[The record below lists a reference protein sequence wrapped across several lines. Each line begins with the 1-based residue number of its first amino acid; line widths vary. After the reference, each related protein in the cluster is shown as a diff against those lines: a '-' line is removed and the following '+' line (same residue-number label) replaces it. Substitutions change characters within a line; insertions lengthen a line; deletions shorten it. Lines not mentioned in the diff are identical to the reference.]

1 MELSH
6 NFTPRVHQ
14 AIKLSK
20 QEAIKH
26 EHSTI
31 EPIHLLCGIFRVQS
45 TFFNSLLIN
54 TKLKSLDLD
63 SYMKAFNINEEPF
76 DITDLKYSKGY
87 KTVLRN
93 ASKLAHNYA
102 HDYIGIEHVLLE
114 LLTIKDLSFFF
125 MEIDVK
131 PQELSLQIQ
140 TRLEGELIERAEEL
154 QTATENRK
162 KLLKNLDT
170 SVRVPKFKQENEI
183 LSKYALNLTSL
194 ASEGKLDKVI
204 GRDSS
209 ILRMEEILC
218 RRNKNNPVI
227 LGESGVGKTAVVEGL
242 AQHIVSGACSDL
254 LLNKNIFS
262 LNLSHLVAGTKYRGQ
277 FEERLKEFMDEITR
291 DNNNILFIDEI
302 HTLVGA
308 GSAEGS
314 MDAANILKPLLSS
327 GGIRCIGATTLKE
340 YKNSIEKD
348 PALSRRFQSILVEEP
363 SLQECYEIIENLAFQ
378 YESFHG
384 VKFRKQALKEAVN
397 LSSQYINDRY
407 LPDKAIDLIDE
418 AASKI
423 KLKYFNKP
431 QEAKDLELAL
441 ESLIDQQNDI
451 SDLDRQE
458 TLGLCIDEMFDKYQ
472 KVLDKWESTMDK
484 KKLFISTKDIQSVI
498 SEKTGIPLSLISS
511 NSNEKFLS
519 VEKNLLKEVIG
530 QNEAISSI
538 SNSLIRAACGLNNPK
553 KPMGVFMF
561 LGKTGT
567 GKTLTAKKLALNL
580 FGSENKIIRVNMG
593 EYSDSISANKLS
605 GSSPGYVGYEDG
617 SFLID
622 AIRKNPYSVVL
633 FDEIE
638 KAHPEVLK
646 VLLNILDE
654 GVLNDNLG
662 RAGDFTSSL
671 IILTGN
677 VGSQILDKGAS
688 VGFSQSNQSD
698 LMLEKIKELLMRQF
712 SPEFVNRI
720 DDLIL
725 FKDFSEREYR
735 NIIKIHLQV
744 LNTKLRPKKL
754 KIKLDDSAITKLV
767 KELSDIGLGARPVE
781 RLFSQK
787 IEILIAK
794 HLLEE
799 HVVKKTVQNIS
810 VVFSEGDFY
819 LK

>member
-1 MELSH
+1 M
-6 NFTPRVHQ
+6 R
-14 AIKLSK
+14 
-20 QEAIKH
+20 
-26 EHSTI
+26 
-31 EPIHLLCGIFRVQS
+31 
-45 TFFNSLLIN
+45 
-54 TKLKSLDLD
+54 
-63 SYMKAFNINEEPF
+63 AFNIDEEPF

-102 HDYIGIEHVLLE
+102 HDYIGVEHVLLE
-114 LLTIKDLSFFF
+114 LLTIKELSFFF

-140 TRLEGELIERAEEL
+140 TRLEGELIERAEEI
-154 QTATENRK
+154 QMATENKK
-162 KLLKNLDT
+162 KLLKNID
-170 SVRVPKFKQENEI
+170 SSIRAPKFHQENEI

-194 ASEGKLDKVI
+194 AVEGKLDKVI

-242 AQHIVSGACSDL
+242 AQHIISGSCSDF

-277 FEERLKEFMDEITR
+277 FEERLKEFMDEISR
-291 DNNNILFIDEI
+291 DDNNILFIDEI

-340 YKNSIEKD
+340 YKGSIEKD
-348 PALSRRFQSILVEEP
+348 PALSRRFQSILVQEP
-363 SLQECYEIIENLAFQ
+363 SLTECYEIIESLAFQ

-384 VKFRKQALKEAVN
+384 VKFRKQALREAVN

-431 QEAKDLELAL
+431 QEAKDLEFAL

-451 SDLDRQE
+451 SDLERQE
-458 TLGLCIDEMFDKYQ
+458 TLGSCIDEMFDKYQ
-472 KVLDKWESTMDK
+472 KVLDKWEVEMDK
-484 KKLFISTKDIQSVI
+484 KKFFISTKDIQNVI
-498 SEKTGIPLSLISS
+498 SEKTGIPFSLIAAD
-511 NSNEKFLS
+511 SNEKFLS

-530 QNEAISSI
+530 QNEAVSSI

-654 GVLNDNLG
+654 GTLNDNLG
-662 RAGDFTSSL
+662 RVGDFTSSL

-698 LMLEKIKELLMRQF
+698 LMLEKIKELLIRQF
-712 SPEFVNRI
+712 SPEFVNRV

-725 FKDFSEREYR
+725 FKDFSEQEYK
-735 NIIKIHLQV
+735 NIIKIHLQA
-744 LNTKLRPKKL
+744 LNKKIRPKKL
-754 KIKLDDSAITKLV
+754 KVNLDNSATTQLV
-767 KELSDIGLGARPVE
+767 QELIETGLGARPVE

-794 HLLEE
+794 HLLKE
-799 HVVKKTVQNIS
+799 HSAKKTVKNIS
-810 VVFSEGDFY
+810 VLFSEGDFH

>member
-45 TFFNSLLIN
+45 TFFNSLIAN

-63 SYMKAFNINEEPF
+63 AYVKAFNITDEPF
-76 DITDLKYSKGY
+76 DITDLKFSKNY
-87 KTVLRN
+87 KQILRN
-93 ASKLAHNYA
+93 SSKLAHSYA

-114 LLTIKDLSFFF
+114 LLSVKELSFFF
-125 MEIDVK
+125 MEINLE
-131 PQELSLQIQ
+131 PEELSLQLQ

-154 QTATENRK
+154 EMATSQK
-162 KLLKNLDT
+162 KDLLKRSQST
-170 SVRVPKFKQENEI
+170 SPPKFNLSNEI
-183 LSKYALNLTSL
+183 LSKYAIDLTAL
-194 ASEGKLDKVI
+194 ASENKLDKVI

-242 AQHIVSGACSDL
+242 AQHIISGNCSDHL
-254 LLNKNIFS
+254 SSKRIYS

-277 FEERLKEFMDEITR
+277 FEERLKEFIDEICR
-291 DNNNILFIDEI
+291 DGNNILFIDEI

-314 MDAANILKPLLSS
+314 MDAANILKPLLSGS
-327 GGIRCIGATTLKE
+327 KIKCIGATTLKE
-340 YKNSIEKD
+340 YKGSIEKD
-348 PALSRRFQSILVEEP
+348 PALSRRFQSILIEEP
-363 SLQECYEIIENLAFQ
+363 SIKECYEIIESLAFQ

-384 VKFRKQALKEAVN
+384 VKFRKQSLKEAVD

-407 LPDKAIDLIDE
+407 LPDKAIDLLDE
-418 AASKI
+418 AAAKT
-423 KLKYFNKP
+423 KLKHFNKP
-431 QEAKDLELAL
+431 KEAKDLEHAL
-441 ESLIDQQNDI
+441 ESLIDQQNEMNDI
-451 SDLDRQE
+451 ERQE
-458 TLGLCIDEMFDKYQ
+458 TLGQCIDEMFAKYQ
-472 KVLDKWESTMDK
+472 VILDKWEESISK
-484 KKLFISTKDIQSVI
+484 KNFFISVKDIQSVVAD
-498 SEKTGIPLSLISS
+498 KTGIPLSLISA
-511 NSNEKFLS
+511 NSNDKFLS
-519 VEKNLLKEVIG
+519 IEKKLLKEVIG
-530 QNEAISSI
+530 QEEAISSI

-580 FGSENKIIRVNMG
+580 FGSENKIIRMNMG

-654 GVLNDNLG
+654 GVLTDNLG
-662 RAGDFTSSL
+662 RLGDFTNAL

-677 VGSQILDKGAS
+677 VGSQVLDKKAS
-688 VGFSQSNQSD
+688 VGFNQSNDSD
-698 LMLEKIKELLMRQF
+698 LMLEKIKDILVRQF

-725 FKDFSEREYR
+725 FKDFSSTEYK
-735 NIIKIHLQV
+735 NIIKIHLQL
-744 LNTKLRPKKL
+744 LNKKLRSK
-754 KIKLDDSAITKLV
+754 KIKIKFENCALNELV
-767 KELSDIGLGARPVE
+767 KELENTALGARPVE

-787 IEILIAK
+787 IEILVAK
-794 HLLEE
+794 YILKENNLS
-799 HVVKKTVQNIS
+799 KTLKNIS
-810 VVFSEGDFY
+810 IFFQNGNFK
-819 LK
+819 LN